1 MIKKLLSVV
10 MLISLICFSL
20 SAAACSKTQST
31 ENNDNNAENSLSSNT
46 HPSRVDFDPSTG
58 MYTTYLNEEYAER
71 LYGASDEVL
80 SSSTSELL
88 EYFLQSFFMNQEL
101 MREAYLSSVPEE
113 PYEPDYSCNEAF
125 AELLIRDDLTEVLE
139 KYAGKILRGKFDVNY
154 TISGDETSFD
164 KVLKQQS
171 VKSLLTDLTD
181 MPNLQKMYGGYTA
194 NS

>member
-46 HPSRVDFDPSTG
+46 HPSRV
-58 MYTTYLNEEYAER
+58 E
-71 LYGASDEVL
+71 YGAPEEVL

-88 EYFLQSFFMNQEL
+88 EYFLQSDFMGQEL
-101 MREAYLSSVPEE
+101 YASISWSSIPEE
-113 PYEPDYSCNEAF
+113 PYESDYSCNEAF
-125 AELLIRDDLTEVLE
+125 AELLTRDDLTEVLE
-139 KYAGKILRGKFDVNY
+139 KYAGKILRGEYEVEYNLDGNE
-154 TISGDETSFD
+154 SAFD
-164 KVLKQQS
+164 KLLAQKS
-171 VKSLLTDLTD
+171 IKSLLSDLNGL
-181 MPNLQKMYGGYTA
+181 PNLQFMYSDYAA